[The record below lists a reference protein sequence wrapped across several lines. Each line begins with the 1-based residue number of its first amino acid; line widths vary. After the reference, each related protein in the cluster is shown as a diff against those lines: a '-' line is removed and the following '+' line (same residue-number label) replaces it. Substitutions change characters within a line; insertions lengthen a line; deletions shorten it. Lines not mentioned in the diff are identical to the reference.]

1 MWSEGRE
8 DPSLPVAD
16 VPKHRSW
23 DAPPVS
29 TSFKVFLDSPPD
41 TLAQAC
47 LLATSENESDNVLE
61 AHNVRRNHTWL
72 QTPLVSALS
81 LHIDDDV

>member
-16 VPKHRSW
+16 APKHRSW

-61 AHNVRRNHTWL
+61 AQKESDTWL

-81 LHIDDDV
+81 LHIDDDVI